1 MDHGDGVSGPL
12 TEKWTMGTEFVGH
25 LERMYMTVYFINP
38 PFKWEYGKFSRESRS
53 PAVAKSGVL
62 YYPLWLIYAA
72 AYAEKSGFD
81 VRFLDA
87 PAKRYDFE
95 KSLEIIDNE
104 LNSKEEIEDANT
116 KAYTKD
122 DSCAQTA
129 ESGMNKKEVGTN
141 PEGNTE
147 PGCLF
152 VVETSTPSIESDAA
166 FCKKLKEKYP
176 QAFVYMVGTH
186 PTATAEET
194 LTNYPWVDGIAR
206 REYDF
211 TISKFAK
218 VIETFYANNWS
229 ERSNTTKET
238 IKDQNGVSRET
249 RGGIVESESNGEK
262 SVCDNA
268 ESEGN
273 FDAALASLRGI
284 SYRSRSD
291 GSIKHNPDAEYIT
304 DLDEIPLASD
314 FIKRHLDYKDY
325 FFAAAEYPEIQIFTG
340 RGCPCRCN
348 FCVYPQTMH
357 GHGYR
362 LRSPQN
368 VVEEFKYIADNF
380 PDVKEIVIEDDTFTI
395 NRKRVTEICDLLIET
410 GLNKRFKWLC
420 NARVNTLDLDTMK
433 LMKKAGC
440 RLVIPGIESGTQE
453 VLDNIKKGTTIGEI
467 REYIKNTKKAGLLV
481 HACYMVGNQGETRET
496 MEKTLKLALELNTDT
511 AQFFPLI
518 PYPGTEAYEWNKAR
532 GYIKNGYTGY
542 CKEDGT
548 HNCVLDLPGIS
559 GEEMV
564 KFCNDARKKYY
575 LRPGYILHRLVMGLK
590 DPNDLKRSLKA
601 FGQFRKYL
609 FK

>member
-1 MDHGDGVSGPL
+1 
-12 TEKWTMGTEFVGH
+12 
-25 LERMYMTVYFINP
+25 MTVYFINP

-72 AYAEKSGFD
+72 AYAEKNGFD

-104 LNSKEEIEDANT
+104 LKV
-116 KAYTKD
+116 Y
-122 DSCAQTA
+122 
-129 ESGMNKKEVGTN
+129 TN
-141 PEGNTE
+141 PDG
-147 PGCLF
+147 PGGTHNLF
-152 VVETSTPSIESDAA
+152 VVDTSTPSIESDAA
-166 FCKKLKEKYP
+166 FCKRIKEKYP

-194 LTNYPWVDGIAR
+194 LSNYPWVDGIAR
-206 REYDF
+206 KEYDF
-211 TISKFAK
+211 TITKLAK
-218 VIETFYANNWS
+218 VMDDDFS
-229 ERSNTTKET
+229 SN
-238 IKDQNGVSRET
+238 
-249 RGGIVESESNGEK
+249 
-262 SVCDNA
+262 
-268 ESEGN
+268 
-273 FDAALASLRGI
+273 LASLPGI
-284 SYRSRSD
+284 SYRSRQD

-368 VVEEFKYIADNF
+368 VVEEFKYIAENF

-395 NRKRVTEICDLLIET
+395 NRKRVTEICELLIET

-420 NARVNTLDLDTMK
+420 NARVNTLDLETMK

-453 VLDNIKKGTTIGEI
+453 ILDNIKKGTTIKEI

-481 HACYMVGNQGETRET
+481 HACYMVGNQGETRES
-496 MEKTLKLALELNTDT
+496 MQKTLELALELNTDT

-532 GYIKNGYTGY
+532 GYIKYGYSEY

-548 HNCVLDLPGIS
+548 HNCVLDLPGIP

-564 KFCNDARKKYY
+564 KFCDDARKKYY
-575 LRPGYILHRLVMGLK
+575 LRPGYILHRIWTGLK

-601 FGQFRKYL
+601 FGQFKKYL
-609 FK
+609 FKK